1 MGQRTHRRLDRLQIV
16 SVGRLPDQ
24 STTQFHRWRTPWDLN
39 MELQIRQQPASQ
51 AQGLHGCGYISGTCI
66 QRALDLY
73 LLVTGFASTVD
84 LVYASRVIDNCKQA
98 GKTGESPRNGKVDT
112 KITGFVFLL
121 ILPCGRFLS
130 SGSPALHYA
139 GTDRLQMV
147 GVGSLHVDS
156 PLVLSSLSIP
166 SGCEVNVSL
175 RSFFAKSSQDAC
187 ERVLRIIRHTAW
199 YTTVSIAGRRKKN
212 KDHRTAQK
220 ARQVS

>member
-16 SVGRLPDQ
+16 SVDRLRDQ
-24 STTQFHRWRTPWDLN
+24 PTTQFHRWRTPWNLN
-39 MELQIRQQPASQ
+39 MELQISQQPANQ

-84 LVYASRVIDNCKQA
+84 LVHASRVIGNCKQA
-98 GKTGESPRNGKVDT
+98 GKTEESSRNGKVNT
-112 KITGFVFLL
+112 ETTGFVFLL

-130 SGSPALHYA
+130 LGSPALHYA

-156 PLVLSSLSIP
+156 PLVSPSLPIP
-166 SGCEVNVSL
+166 SEFEVNVSL
-175 RSFFAKSSQDAC
+175 RSFFAKLSQDAC

-199 YTTVSIAGRRKKN
+199 YTRVSIAGRRKKN
-212 KDHRTAQK
+212 KDHRAAQK
-220 ARQVS
+220 AREAS

>member
-16 SVGRLPDQ
+16 SVGRLRDQ
-24 STTQFHRWRTPWDLN
+24 STTQFHRWRTPWNLN
-39 MELQIRQQPASQ
+39 MELQIRQQPANQ

-66 QRALDLY
+66 QMALDLY

-112 KITGFVFLL
+112 KISGFVFLL

-156 PLVLSSLSIP
+156 PLVLSSWPIP
-166 SGCEVNVSL
+166 SGFEVNVSL
-175 RSFFAKSSQDAC
+175 RSFLVKSSQDAC
-187 ERVLRIIRHTAW
+187 ARVLRIIRHTAW
-199 YTTVSIAGRRKKN
+199 YTRVSIAGRRKKN
-212 KDHRTAQK
+212 KDHRTAQR